1 MKDVA
6 DPKQN
11 QKPFE
16 NSIKVRRTWC
26 YADSLLFEDPDW
38 ITKIKTF
45 KITRV
50 KLLKTFK
57 I

>member
-1 MKDVA
+1 MKDAA

-11 QKPFE
+11 QKPLE
-16 NSIKVRRTWC
+16 NSNKVRRTWC
-26 YADSLLFEDPDW
+26 YADSLLFDDPEW

-50 KLLKTFK
+50 KLQNL
-57 I
+57 IS